1 MINFKAYLTEEIQ
14 TGQAV
19 LAHEPNDKQS
29 LSVNNPVLVA
39 KINSV
44 FTIELNDIFLSPES
58 GFQKVRKVLHRF
70 GLDMPPMYGM
80 DPDGDEIVLDVT
92 QYGDAS
98 LGSGLLYILYSL
110 NDEGY
115 YDFYAEI
122 NDETGIEEL
131 LASGIEGEDEED

>member
-1 MINFKAYLTEEIQ
+1 MFNFKAYLTEEIQ
-14 TGQAV
+14 PGQAIM
-19 LAHEPNDKQS
+19 AHEPNDKQS

-44 FTIELNDIFLSPES
+44 FTIELSDIFLSPES

-131 LASGIEGEDEED
+131 LASGIEGEDEEE

>member
-14 TGQAV
+14 LGQAIV
-19 LAHEPNDKQS
+19 AHEPTDKQS

-44 FTIELNDIFLSPES
+44 FTIELGDIFLSPES

-70 GLDMPPMYGM
+70 GLDMPPMYDM
-80 DPDGDEIVLDVT
+80 DPEGDEIVLDVT

-122 NDETGIEEL
+122 NDESGIEEL
-131 LASGIEGEDEED
+131 LSSGIEGEDEEE

>member
-14 TGQAV
+14 PGQAV

>member
-14 TGQAV
+14 PGQAIM
-19 LAHEPNDKQS
+19 AHEPNDKQS

-44 FTIELNDIFLSPES
+44 FTIELSDIFLSPES

-80 DPDGDEIVLDVT
+80 DPDGDEIVIDVT
-92 QYGDAS
+92 QFGDAS

-122 NDETGIEEL
+122 NDEVGIEEL
-131 LASGIEGEDEED
+131 LASGIEGEDEEE

>member
-14 TGQAV
+14 IGQAII
-19 LAHEPNDKQS
+19 AHEPTDKQS
-29 LSVNNPVLVA
+29 LSVGNPVVVA

-44 FTIELNDIFLSPES
+44 FTIELGDIFLSPES

-131 LASGIEGEDEED
+131 LSSGIEGEDEEE

>member
-1 MINFKAYLTEEIQ
+1 MGQIEKTSPYKTRLNLFKT
-14 TGQAV
+14 
-19 LAHEPNDKQS
+19 LA
-29 LSVNNPVLVA
+29 LS

-70 GLDMPPMYGM
+70 GLDMPPMYDM
-80 DPDGDEIVLDVT
+80 DPDGDEIVIDVT
-92 QYGDAS
+92 QFGDAS

-115 YDFYAEI
+115 YDFYAEV
-122 NDETGIEEL
+122 NDEAGIEEL
-131 LASGIEGEDEED
+131 LSSGIEEEDEEE

>member
-1 MINFKAYLTEEIQ
+1 MFNFKAYLTEEIQ
-14 TGQAV
+14 IGQAII
-19 LAHEPNDKQS
+19 AHEPTDKQS
-29 LSVNNPVLVA
+29 LSVGNPVVVA

-44 FTIELNDIFLSPES
+44 FTIELGDIFLSPES

-110 NDEGY
+110 ND
-115 YDFYAEI
+115 D
-122 NDETGIEEL
+122 
-131 LASGIEGEDEED
+131 

>member
-131 LASGIEGEDEED
+131 LASGIEGEDEEE

>member
-44 FTIELNDIFLSPES
+44 FTIELSDIFLSPES

>member
-14 TGQAV
+14 PGQAV

-44 FTIELNDIFLSPES
+44 FTIELSDIFLSPES

-122 NDETGIEEL
+122 NDEAGIEEL
-131 LASGIEGEDEED
+131 LSSGIEGEDEED

>member
-1 MINFKAYLTEEIQ
+1 VGQIEKTSPYKTRLNLFKT
-14 TGQAV
+14 
-19 LAHEPNDKQS
+19 LA
-29 LSVNNPVLVA
+29 LS

-70 GLDMPPMYGM
+70 GLDMPPMYDM
-80 DPDGDEIVLDVT
+80 DPDGDEIVIDVT
-92 QYGDAS
+92 QFGDAS

-115 YDFYAEI
+115 YDFYAEV
-122 NDETGIEEL
+122 NDEAGIEEL
-131 LASGIEGEDEED
+131 LSSGIEEEDEEE

>member
-14 TGQAV
+14 LGQAII
-19 LAHEPNDKQS
+19 AYEPTDKQS
-29 LSVNNPVLVA
+29 LSVGNPVMVA

-44 FTIELNDIFLSPES
+44 FTIELGDIFLSPES

-80 DPDGDEIVLDVT
+80 DPEGDEIVLDVT

-122 NDETGIEEL
+122 NDESGIEEL
-131 LASGIEGEDEED
+131 LSSGIEGEDEED

>member
-14 TGQAV
+14 LGQAIV
-19 LAHEPNDKQS
+19 AHEPTDKQS
-29 LSVNNPVLVA
+29 LLVNNPVLVA

-44 FTIELNDIFLSPES
+44 FTIELGDIFLSPES

-70 GLDMPPMYGM
+70 GLDMPPMYDM
-80 DPDGDEIVLDVT
+80 DPEGDEIVLDVT

-122 NDETGIEEL
+122 NDESGIEEL
-131 LASGIEGEDEED
+131 LSSGIEGEDEEE